1 MTDLLTAVITLIP
14 QAALAI
20 ALFYMCQMSADK
32 QREAYQEQLRQIY
45 TLAEK
50 MIETVNEVIEAMNK

>member
-20 ALFYMCQMSADK
+20 ALFYMCQQTADK
-32 QREAYQEQLRQIY
+32 QREAYQKQLEKIY
-45 TLAEK
+45 ELAEK
-50 MIETVNEVIEAMNK
+50 MIDTVNEIIDASSK